1 MIKLHYDLSTF
12 KFWCYKVLPLVYDD
26 SLSYYEVL
34 CKVVNYINNLID
46 QDKIFGDELT
56 KLKEELGDELTK
68 LKENLDGELTK
79 LKEDLAI
86 VQEWIDNYDTTYVK
100 NLVEK
105 FIANMIYVDISDS
118 GYIIYHVPE
127 SWNDIKFYTTGL
139 NITVPT
145 ENEYGH
151 LVLSL
156 YDNLQGT
163 QEEN

>member
-1 MIKLHYDLSTF
+1 MHYDLSTF

-34 CKVVNYINNLID
+34 CKVVDYINKLIE
-46 QDKIFGDELT
+46 QDKIFGNELV
-56 KLKEELGDELTK
+56 
-68 LKENLDGELTK
+68 K
-79 LKEDLAI
+79 LKEDLTT
-86 VQEWIDNYDTTYVK
+86 VQNWIDNYDTSYAKEV
-100 NLVEK
+100 LEK

-118 GYIIYHVPE
+118 GYIIYHIPE

-139 NITVPT
+139 DITVPT

-156 YDNLQGT
+156 FDNLQGT